1 VAHASSSSL
10 DRSLEAAPVGRT
22 VTPEAPTAP
31 APRAP
36 AAPEAPEASRPEGSP
51 AETPPRRGGGLKR
64 FLLIYVIPAAAL
76 ALGLLWWLSTGRYV
90 STDNAYVGADKVL
103 ITPQVTGPIVAVR
116 VVEGQRVAVGDPLFD
131 IDPEP
136 YQIALSLAQGR
147 LAAAKVEF
155 ANLKASYAS
164 NEEQI
169 RMGDEAV
176 ELRQKDYD
184 RKLNLLK
191 TGAGTAADL
200 DTSRASLVMYQQI
213 LAFTKFMQDSTTTK
227 LGGGPQASIDAFPD
241 YVQAKAQV
249 DDAERNLRNTHI
261 VAPIAGEATQVDQ
274 IELGRVAAAGQPV
287 FAIVATTGL
296 WVDANPKEGD
306 LTYVRVGQ
314 RATVTI
320 DTFPGVRWR
329 GRISSIAPGT
339 GAQFAILPPQNA
351 SGNWVKVVQR
361 VPLRF
366 AFDPGED
373 VANLRA
379 GMSAVVSIDTGRTRS
394 IAGLAHDVVAWAASW
409 FDPPPPPERA
419 PTR

>member
-1 VAHASSSSL
+1 
-10 DRSLEAAPVGRT
+10 
-22 VTPEAPTAP
+22 
-31 APRAP
+31 
-36 AAPEAPEASRPEGSP
+36 
-51 AETPPRRGGGLKR
+51 
-64 FLLIYVIPAAAL
+64 
-76 ALGLLWWLSTGRYV
+76 
-90 STDNAYVGADKVL
+90 
-103 ITPQVTGPIVAVR
+103 
-116 VVEGQRVAVGDPLFD
+116 
-131 IDPEP
+131 
-136 YQIALSLAQGR
+136 
-147 LAAAKVEF
+147 
-155 ANLKASYAS
+155 
-164 NEEQI
+164 
-169 RMGDEAV
+169 
-176 ELRQKDYD
+176 
-184 RKLNLLK
+184 
-191 TGAGTAADL
+191 
-200 DTSRASLVMYQQI
+200 
-213 LAFTKFMQDSTTTK
+213 
-227 LGGGPQASIDAFPD
+227 
-241 YVQAKAQV
+241 
-249 DDAERNLRNTHI
+249 
-261 VAPIAGEATQVDQ
+261 
-274 IELGRVAAAGQPV
+274 V